1 MFGFYETLIE
11 YYTGRD
17 ASLMTDDQMAMKL
30 AHIERIRTME
40 QKSSIIDK
48 FQNNS
53 SE

>member
-30 AHIERIRTME
+30 AHLDNIRTME
-40 QKSSIIDK
+40 RNDELLKHLQKLK
-48 FQNNS
+48 